1 MRPLL
6 LVVLLLLVSLL
17 LPSSFGL
24 VLSRPRLHVLK
35 RQSTRQ
41 LLPTSTLSMTS
52 TSSPST
58 NEGPTGVFNA
68 LGASSKFIVSSI
80 AAVVL
85 FTSTESWSPMFYILA
100 AVTNGVLSKVIKN
113 SLKIPRPVE
122 SKKNGYG
129 MPSSH
134 AQSFFFFLTAL
145 AVNHDRVFRN
155 RAEAAVVC
163 TSIAVYSVVAAYWR
177 VVTKLHSTTQTV
189 VGAVLGTL
197 VALSAARVEVS
208 GIRQLRSV
216 FSLVGGGDA
225 DDAIWVAKLCITVAA
240 ALVICKREITA
251 LTEGLFKS
259 RRRPKPSAA

>member
-1 MRPLL
+1 M
-6 LVVLLLLVSLL
+6 
-17 LPSSFGL
+17 
-24 VLSRPRLHVLK
+24 
-35 RQSTRQ
+35 
-41 LLPTSTLSMTS
+41 
-52 TSSPST
+52 
-58 NEGPTGVFNA
+58 
-68 LGASSKFIVSSI
+68 SSI

-100 AVTNGVLSKVIKN
+100 AVTNGVLSKIIKN
-113 SLKIPRPVE
+113 WLKIPRPVE

-145 AVNHDRVFRN
+145 SINHRRIFRN
-155 RAEAAVVC
+155 PVEAAVVC

-197 VALSAARVEVS
+197 VALSAARVEQS
-208 GIRQLRSV
+208 GIRHLRSV
-216 FSLVGGGDA
+216 FSIVGGGNA

-240 ALVICKREITA
+240 ALVICKREISA
-251 LTEGLFKS
+251 LAEGLFKNK
-259 RRRPKPSAA
+259 RRPKLSIS